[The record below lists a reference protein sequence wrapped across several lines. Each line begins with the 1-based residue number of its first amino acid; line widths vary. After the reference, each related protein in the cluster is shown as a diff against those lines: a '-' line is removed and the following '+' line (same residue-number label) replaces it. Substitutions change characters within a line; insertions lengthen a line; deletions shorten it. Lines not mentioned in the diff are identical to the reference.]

1 MSIDTTSLLDP
12 IPGDDPAGEDLS
24 ASGALFELDRMILGK
39 PETQFSAAEEADW
52 RAVRERCEELLGKSK
67 DLRVAVAL
75 AVALLKTQGLPGF
88 AAGLALVRG
97 MLETHWET
105 LHPKLDPEDD
115 NDPQERVNGLNNLAA
130 PIGTAGDPYKTIET
144 LRKTPVTRSREAGAW
159 GLDAILAARDG
170 TPLLDGAAAPST
182 ALIDGALSD
191 SPPAFLAE
199 TAAAIDA
206 AQENARAITAYFTD
220 TLSAPTWPT
229 LEPLLADLKKLK
241 TALAPHTGAASAAA
255 AATPPGTA
263 PAGADTDA
271 DAAAPPTAAV
281 PAGRRAP
288 EGIATREDVI
298 RTLDL
303 IIAYYTR
310 NEPSSPIPLI
320 LERVKRL
327 VPMGFMDIIKDMTPD
342 AMDRVTL
349 ITGANPPEDL

>member
-1 MSIDTTSLLDP
+1 MSIDITRFLEP
-12 IPGDDPAGEDLS
+12 IPGDDPAGEDPA

-52 RAVRERCEELLGKSK
+52 RAVRECCEELLGKSR
-67 DLRVAVAL
+67 DLRVAVTFT
-75 AVALLKTQGLPGF
+75 VALLKTQGLPGF

-130 PIGTAGDPYKTIET
+130 PIGTAGDPCKTIET

-182 ALIDGALSD
+182 ALIDGAFSD
-191 SPPAFLAE
+191 SPPEFLAE
-199 TAAAIDA
+199 TAAAIDTA
-206 AQENARAITAYFTD
+206 LENAQAITAYFTD
-220 TLSAPTWPT
+220 TLSASTWPT
-229 LEPLLADLKKLK
+229 FEPLLADLKKLK
-241 TALAPHTGAASAAA
+241 TALATHAGAESAATAPDADSAAA
-255 AATPPGTA
+255 A
-263 PAGADTDA
+263 TDA
-271 DAAAPPTAAV
+271 DAAASSSGAAASAV
-281 PAGRRAP
+281 RRAP

-298 RTLDL
+298 RTIDL
-303 IIAYYTR
+303 IIAYYSR

-349 ITGANPPEDL
+349 ITGAKPPEDL